1 MNNIL
6 ITGASSGYGH
16 EIARHFHQQGWNV
29 VATMRKPQPG
39 LLPESERLRVLPLE
53 VTDAASIAACVAA
66 AGPIDVLV
74 NNAGVGMAGAL
85 EVAPLSEIRRIFE
98 TNTFGVM
105 AMIQAV
111 LPQMRERRSGVVV
124 NVTSSATLGA
134 FPFSAP
140 YTASKMAIEGLSMA
154 LVPELAPFGLEV
166 KLVEPGLGLGTRF
179 AQNSAFDFA
188 AQVPP
193 AYRAHATA
201 VFSTRPAVTTS
212 ESDVADAVW
221 RAVHDT
227 TGQLRFPAG
236 ADALELWEQ
245 RSR

>member
-1 MNNIL
+1 MNSIL

-16 EIARHFHQQGWNV
+16 EIARHFHELGWNV
-29 VATMRKPQPG
+29 IATMRTPQPS
-39 LLPESERLRVLPLE
+39 LLPQSSRMRVLPLE

-66 AGPIDVLV
+66 AGPIDALV
-74 NNAGVGMAGAL
+74 NNAGVGMGGAF
-85 EVAPLSEIRRIFE
+85 EIAPLSDIRRIFE

-111 LPQMRERRSGVVV
+111 LPKMRERGSGVVV

-140 YTASKMAIEGLSMA
+140 YTASKMAIEGLSAA
-154 LVPELAPFGLEV
+154 LVPELAPFGIRV
-166 KLVEPGLGLGTRF
+166 KLVEPGLGVSTRF

-193 AYRAHATA
+193 AYAAHAMA
-201 VFSTRPAVTTS
+201 VFSARPDVTTK
-212 ESDVADAVW
+212 ESDVAEAVW
-221 RAVHDT
+221 RAVDDS

-236 ADALELWEQ
+236 ADALALWEQ
-245 RSR
+245 RSS

>member
-1 MNNIL
+1 MNTIL
-6 ITGASSGYGH
+6 ITGASSGYGR
-16 EIARHFHQQGWNV
+16 ETARHFHELGWNV
-29 VATMRKPQPG
+29 IATMRKPQPG
-39 LLPESERLRVLPLE
+39 ILPDTERMRLLPLE
-53 VTDAASIAACVAA
+53 VTDAASIGACIAA

-74 NNAGVGMAGAL
+74 NNAGVGLGGAF
-85 EVAPLSEIRRIFE
+85 EIAPLSDIRRIFE

-105 AMIQAV
+105 AMTQAV
-111 LPQMRERRSGVVV
+111 LPGMRERGSGTLV

-140 YTASKMAIEGLSMA
+140 YTASKMAIEGFSQA
-154 LVPELAPFGLEV
+154 LVPELAPFGLRV
-166 KLVEPGLGLGTRF
+166 KLVEPGLGVSTRF

-193 AYRAHATA
+193 AYAAHATA
-201 VFSTRPAVTTS
+201 VFSARPEVTTS
-212 ESDVADAVW
+212 ESDVAEGVW

-236 ADALELWEQ
+236 ADALALWEQ